1 MADNSIIASDALK
14 FMNIIET
21 FFTTNS
27 MEQIIVRPI
36 FMEMNRWIVTA
47 SAPIVSPGTLKIVT
61 ADQNIEI
68 PCDTESVS
76 IEMFSNCYML
86 IFKKNLPDEM
96 CLKLLFLKKTV
107 RSCTRRSEERFEV
120 GTSNFKKFGFSSP
133 VQHFLY
139 NDQKIQCFVNN
150 ASVHGAMITSRMSEI
165 KTGERIKLLF
175 SFENPPEKIVQ
186 FAIVVNR
193 NCISGNYLRLSLY
206 FLEPISFMWQKRIC
220 SL

>member
-21 FFTTNS
+21 FFTTDS

-36 FMEMNRWIVTA
+36 FMEMNRWIVAA

-61 ADQNIEI
+61 TEQNIEI

-107 RSCTRRSEERFEV
+107 RNCTRRSEERFEI

-133 VQHFLY
+133 VQYFLY
-139 NDQKIQCFVNN
+139 NDQKIQCLVNN

-175 SFENPPEKIVQ
+175 SFENPSEKIVQ

-193 NCISGNYLRLSLY
+193 NCISGNYLRLSLC
-206 FLEPISFMWQKRIC
+206 FLEPISFLWQKRIC